1 MVSSYLFLNLVSV
14 ALMLLNLE
22 CGYFI
27 IVNLHANEMNYDRL
41 AKVQHTE
48 RPVSFLKQNRSK

>member
-1 MVSSYLFLNLVSV
+1 
-14 ALMLLNLE
+14 MLLNLE

-27 IVNLHANEMNYDRL
+27 IVNLYANEKNYDRL

>member
-1 MVSSYLFLNLVSV
+1 
-14 ALMLLNLE
+14 MLLNLE

-27 IVNLHANEMNYDRL
+27 IVNLHANEKNYDRL